1 MKILIKKVS
10 KSDLNF
16 TYLLRNNKSIRKN
29 FFNSNIISKPDH
41 KRWFLKTIRN
51 KKNLFLI
58 ILKNKSKLGCIRYEK
73 KEFYYKISI
82 SILPK
87 YQSLNIGSEALSK
100 SETILKKAIV
110 ISSVKKNNVKSLN
123 FFLKNGYSTL
133 SKNKIN
139 TLYKVLDNKQ
149 LLKNNKIINQ
159 IQEIRKKNNVNWMD
173 ILRIAFESS
182 PNRTKGVF
190 KNIFKDDKSINALS
204 RKLFS

>member
-1 MKILIKKVS
+1 LVV
-10 KSDLNF
+10 
-16 TYLLRNNKSIRKN
+16 
-29 FFNSNIISKPDH
+29 
-41 KRWFLKTIRN
+41 
-51 KKNLFLI
+51 
-58 ILKNKSKLGCIRYEK
+58 IRYEK

-100 SETILKKAIV
+100 SEKILKKAII
-110 ISSVKKNNVKSLN
+110 ISIVKKNNVKSLN
-123 FFLKNGYSTL
+123 FFLKNGYSIL

-149 LLKNNKIINQ
+149 LMKNNDIINQ

-182 PNRTKGVF
+182 PNRTKRVF
-190 KNIFKDDKSINALS
+190 QNIFKDDKSINALS

>member
-1 MKILIKKVS
+1 MKIFIKKVS

-16 TYLLRNNKSIRKN
+16 TYLLRNNRSIRKN
-29 FFNSNIISKPDH
+29 FFNSKIVPIKEH
-41 KRWFLKTIRN
+41 KIWFLKLLKN
-51 KKNLFLI
+51 KKDLFFI
-58 ILKNKSKLGCIRYEK
+58 IVKNKSKIGYISYIK
-73 KEFYYKISI
+73 NEFYYNISI

-87 YQSLNIGSEALSK
+87 YQSLNIGSEALRKTEKILNKAMIISK
-100 SETILKKAIV
+100 I
-110 ISSVKKNNVKSLN
+110 KKNNLKSLK
-123 FFLKNGYSTL
+123 FFLKNGYSIL

-149 LLKNNKIINQ
+149 LYKNKKIIGQ

-182 PNRTKGVF
+182 PERTKGVF

>member
-16 TYLLRNNKSIRKN
+16 TYLLRNSKSIRKN
-29 FFNSNIISKPDH
+29 FFNSNIISKPEH
-41 KRWFLKTIRN
+41 KTWFLKTIKN

-73 KEFYYKISI
+73 NEFYYKISI

-87 YQSLNIGSEALSK
+87 YQSLNIGSEALNK
-100 SETILKKAIV
+100 SEKILKKAIV
-110 ISSVKKNNVKSLN
+110 ISSVKKNNIKSLN
-123 FFLKNGYSTL
+123 FFLKNGYSIL
-133 SKNKIN
+133 SKNKIY

-149 LLKNNKIINQ
+149 IIKNNRIINQ